1 MKTRSFSA
9 AAFAAA
15 LGLASAAPLA
25 AQTTFH
31 KYVANGDS
39 ITAGVQGNCLVG
51 RNQRTAYPVLVANS
65 LGITDFQLPL
75 VAENGTV
82 TNPATACLGA
92 TLTGVASRP
101 IAPGPVSQPGA
112 PLNATLPRPYDDLG
126 MPSAKAADL
135 VDLKVSNPTAGGVQ
149 ASAALVLRNFPGG
162 PFEGKSAVDETN
174 LLTPDI
180 VSLWIGN
187 NDVLNAALSGVA
199 IDGVTMTPK
208 AVFDAKYAAVVAG
221 LRASGRTLVLLN
233 VPDVAAVPFTTTVGI
248 DLVSGSN
255 RIRLL
260 GPGNAAYPCPS
271 GVSACPLPDGSLL
284 TLQAASQLAVGRGI
298 PVAAGGTGQPLPDGG
313 FTPPST
319 LTPGVILYPDEIAA
333 IRAKTADINAT
344 IASQASSAGAILIDI
359 HAIFDDI
366 KANGYTVGGITF
378 NASLLTGGLFSADG
392 FHPSN
397 VAHAIIAD
405 EIIKAINANKGTSFP
420 EPNFSTAFF
429 AANVPPSAASALT
442 STQYWQSLF
451 AQVPAQD
458 GVEVSLPAE
467 DRAAPVAPSG
477 PGRGRRGAQ
486 RGAAAERN

>member
-1 MKTRSFSA
+1 MKTRNL
-9 AAFAAA
+9 FAAA
-15 LGLASAAPLA
+15 AAALALASAAPLA

-51 RNQRTAYPVLVANS
+51 RNQRTAYPALVASS

-75 VAENGTV
+75 VAESGTV

-92 TLTGVASRP
+92 TLTGNAARP

-112 PLNATLPRPYDDLG
+112 PLNGLLARPYDDLG

-135 VDLKVSNPTAGGVQ
+135 VDLKTSNPAAGGVN

-174 LLTPDI
+174 MLTPDL

-199 IDGVTMTPK
+199 IDGVTMTPQ
-208 AVFDAKYAAVVAG
+208 AVFDAKYAAVVSG
-221 LRASGRTLVLLN
+221 LRASGRTLVLFN
-233 VPDVAAVPFTTTVGI
+233 VPDVAAVPFTTTIGI
-248 DLVSGSN
+248 DLVSGAN

-260 GPGNAAYPCPS
+260 GPGNAAYPCPT
-271 GVSACPLPDGSLL
+271 GVAACPLPDGSLL
-284 TLQAASQLAVGRGI
+284 TLQASAQLAVGRGI

-319 LTPGVILYPDEIAA
+319 LTPGVILYPDEVAA
-333 IRAKTADINAT
+333 IRAKTAAINAT
-344 IASQASSAGAILIDI
+344 IASQASSAGAILVDV
-359 HAIFDDI
+359 HAIFDNI
-366 KANGYTVGGITF
+366 KANGYTVGGITITS
-378 NASLLTGGLFSADG
+378 ALLSGGLFSADG

-397 VAHAIIAD
+397 IAHAIIAD
-405 EIIKAINANKGTSFP
+405 EMIKAINANKGTSFP
-420 EPNFSTAFF
+420 EPNFSATFF
-429 AANVPPSAASALT
+429 TANVPPAAAAALT
-442 STQYWQSLF
+442 STQYWESLF

-458 GVEVSLPAE
+458 GVEIALPAE
-467 DRAAPVAPSG
+467 ERAAPVAPTR
-477 PGRGRRGAQ
+477 PARGRRGTQ
-486 RGAAAERN
+486 RGVVADRN